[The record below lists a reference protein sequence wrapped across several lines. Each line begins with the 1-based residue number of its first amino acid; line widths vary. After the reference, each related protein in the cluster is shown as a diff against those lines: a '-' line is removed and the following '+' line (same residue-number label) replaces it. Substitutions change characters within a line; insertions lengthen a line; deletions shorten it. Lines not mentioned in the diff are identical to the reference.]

1 MKKLNIVFMLA
12 ALAFVPLASNVIAQ
26 EKTAAQSAAQAR
38 PEVAS
43 AVRAW
48 HGDGGVQVWTLRY
61 GPRED
66 NKALVQIT
74 NIDHPWEQR
83 IQLMDVQKNDKK
95 TRYSVMLNGERF
107 VVLNLFGVDSGELY
121 LPNEK
126 QTYRI
131 GYSESLSSQGNAQY
145 FLTDYLN
152 QKK

>member
-1 MKKLNIVFMLA
+1 MKKLNITILMA
-12 ALAFVPLASNVIAQ
+12 ALACMPLASNVIAQ
-26 EKTAAQSAAQAR
+26 DKTATQSAASAR

-43 AVRAW
+43 TVRAW
-48 HGDGGVQVWTLRY
+48 RGEGGVQVWTLRY
-61 GPRED
+61 GPRES

-83 IQLMDVQKNDKK
+83 IQVMDVQKNDKRK
-95 TRYSVMLNGERF
+95 SYSVMVNGERF
-107 VVLNLFGVDSGELY
+107 VVLNMFDVDSGELY

-126 QTYRI
+126 QAYRI
-131 GYSESLSSQGNAQY
+131 SYSESLSSQGNAQY